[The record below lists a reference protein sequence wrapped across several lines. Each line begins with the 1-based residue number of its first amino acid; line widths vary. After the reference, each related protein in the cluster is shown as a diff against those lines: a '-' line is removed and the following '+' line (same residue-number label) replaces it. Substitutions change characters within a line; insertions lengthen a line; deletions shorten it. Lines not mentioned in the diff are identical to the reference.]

1 MRDISIVQR
10 IVTISVIILA
20 IVIGATVLNNLK
32 KEVKYETTQPKE
44 GPAPSPSM
52 TVYPNNGK
60 E

>member
-1 MRDISIVQR
+1 MKDTSIVQR

-20 IVIGATVLNNLK
+20 IVIGATVLLK

>member
-1 MRDISIVQR
+1 MKDTSIVQR

-20 IVIGATVLNNLK
+20 IVIGATVLLK
-32 KEVKYETTQPKE
+32 KEVKYEITQPKE

>member
-1 MRDISIVQR
+1 MKDTSIVQR

-20 IVIGATVLNNLK
+20 IVIGATVLLK
-32 KEVKYETTQPKE
+32 KEVKYEITPPKE